1 MHRNS
6 IPSNKS
12 ESILGFFVSSIPRV
26 GFLSFAT
33 APRTARAGE
42 HSTVTITP
50 RTSKF
55 RRPLTKTSLES
66 LNTPLFRQKYRCEG
80 ELHRKA
86 FSVIPWKACQG
97 RRPPP
102 VITGKSDWAADALLV
117 ILRSEA
123 TKNLLRSN
131 RLILTRADPSL
142 CSEPALSWKVSLES
156 TRADPS
162 LR

>member
-12 ESILGFFVSSIPRV
+12 ESVFGFFVSSIPRG
-26 GFLSFAT
+26 GFFSFAV
-33 APRTARAGE
+33 AARTARAGD

-86 FSVIPWKACQG
+86 FSVIPWKACQR

-102 VITGKSDWAADALLV
+102 VITGK
-117 ILRSEA
+117 
-123 TKNLLRSN
+123 
-131 RLILTRADPSL
+131 
-142 CSEPALSWKVSLES
+142 VSLG
-156 TRADPS
+156 RRRPS
-162 LR
+162 CHSG